1 MPIQILMPALSP
13 TMTEGGLAKWLKQE
27 GDLVESGD
35 VLCEIETDKATME
48 VEAVDEGVLGKILIA
63 EGTDGVAVNTPIAVL
78 LEEGESAG
86 DISAEAVPA
95 AASSEAEP
103 AAAPAALPQAPASAP
118 APSPAT
124 SSAGRVFASPLAR
137 RLAEQNGLDI
147 NAISGS
153 GPRGRIVKNDIETA
167 IAAGTGSIA
176 AAAAS
181 PSAPV
186 SAAPATAQPAAA
198 PTADDPVFAMM
209 PDYEAT
215 PHTGM
220 RKAIA
225 KRLTESARDI
235 PHFNISSDIEIDN
248 LLALRKELNGRDG
261 ADYKLSVNDFIVK
274 AVALSLKRNPD
285 CNAAFTNDAVLK
297 FKRVDISIAVAI
309 EGGLITPIV
318 KDAGGKGLA
327 TISGEVK
334 ELAGKARDGKLQPEE
349 YQGGTF
355 TISNLGMFGVKSF
368 NSIINPPQ
376 GGILSVGA
384 GEQRAVVKDGAL
396 AIATV
401 MSLTLAVDHR
411 CIDGAPAAAMMK
423 DLKAILED
431 PIQLML

>member
-1 MPIQILMPALSP
+1 
-13 TMTEGGLAKWLKQE
+13 MTEGGLAKWMKQE
-27 GDLVESGD
+27 GDVVESGD

-48 VEAVDEGVLGKILIA
+48 VEAVDEGVLGKILVA
-63 EGTDGVAVNTPIAVL
+63 EGTEAVAVNTPIAVL

-86 DISAEAVPA
+86 DIVAEAAPAAPAAAEVSAPVEAAPAVPA
-95 AASSEAEP
+95 AAATP
-103 AAAPAALPQAPASAP
+103 AASQTGP
-118 APSPAT
+118 
-124 SSAGRVFASPLAR
+124 GDRVFASPLAR
-137 RLAEQNGLDI
+137 RIAEQNGLQLS
-147 NAISGS
+147 NVSGS
-153 GPRGRIVKNDIETA
+153 GPKGRIVKSDVEAA
-167 IAAGTGSIA
+167 IASGTATA
-176 AAAAS
+176 ASAPVAAPAQSATPTVAPS
-181 PSAPV
+181 PSA
-186 SAAPATAQPAAA
+186 T
-198 PTADDPVFAMM
+198 DPVFAMM
-209 PDYEAT
+209 PEFDSV

-235 PHFNISSDIEIDN
+235 PHFNISSDIELDK
-248 LLALRKELNGRDG
+248 LMALRKELNAKEG
-261 ADYKLSVNDFIVK
+261 ADYKISVNDFVVK

-285 CNAAFTNDAVLK
+285 CNAAFTDNAVLK

-327 TISGEVK
+327 TISEEVK
-334 ELAGKARDGKLQPEE
+334 ALAGKARDGKLQPEE

>member
-13 TMTEGGLAKWLKQE
+13 TMTEGGLAKWMKQE
-27 GDLVESGD
+27 GDVVESGD

-48 VEAVDEGVLGKILIA
+48 VEAVDEGVLGKILVA
-63 EGTDGVAVNTPIAVL
+63 EGTEAVAVNTPIAVL

-86 DISAEAVPA
+86 DIVAEAAPAAPAAAEVSAPVEAAPAVPA
-95 AASSEAEP
+95 AAATP
-103 AAAPAALPQAPASAP
+103 AASQTGP
-118 APSPAT
+118 
-124 SSAGRVFASPLAR
+124 GDRVFASPLAR
-137 RLAEQNGLDI
+137 RIAEQNGLQLS
-147 NAISGS
+147 NVSGS
-153 GPRGRIVKNDIETA
+153 GPKGRIVKSDVEAA
-167 IAAGTGSIA
+167 IASGTATA
-176 AAAAS
+176 ASAPVAAPAQSATPTVAPS
-181 PSAPV
+181 PSA
-186 SAAPATAQPAAA
+186 T
-198 PTADDPVFAMM
+198 DPVFAMM
-209 PDYEAT
+209 PEFDSV

-235 PHFNISSDIEIDN
+235 PHFNISSDIELDK
-248 LLALRKELNGRDG
+248 LLALRKELNAKEG
-261 ADYKLSVNDFIVK
+261 ADYKISVNDFVVK

-285 CNAAFTNDAVLK
+285 CNAAFTDNAVLK

-327 TISGEVK
+327 TISEEVK
-334 ELAGKARDGKLQPEE
+334 ALAGKARDGKLQPEE

>member
-13 TMTEGGLAKWLKQE
+13 TMTEGGLAKWLKKE
-27 GDLVESGD
+27 GDAVESGD

-48 VEAVDEGVLGKILIA
+48 VEAVDEGVLGKILVP
-63 EGTDGVAVNTPIAVL
+63 EGTEGVAVNSAIAVL

-86 DISAEAVPA
+86 DIVAEA
-95 AASSEAEP
+95 AASPEPAQAAAQIAEAAPTTEP
-103 AAAPAALPQAPASAP
+103 AAAPPASTPAPAASG
-118 APSPAT
+118 
-124 SSAGRVFASPLAR
+124 GRIFASPLAR
-137 RLAEQNGLDI
+137 RIAEQNGLNLETI
-147 NAISGS
+147 QGS
-153 GPRGRIVKNDIETA
+153 GPKGRIVKSDIEAA
-167 IAAGTGSIA
+167 IAAGPSPSSATA
-176 AAAAS
+176 APAAAS
-181 PSAPV
+181 ASAP
-186 SAAPATAQPAAA
+186 AAPAPA
-198 PTADDPVFAMM
+198 TSADDPVFALM
-209 PDYEAT
+209 PEFSSV

-225 KRLTESARDI
+225 RRLTESARDI
-235 PHFNISSDIEIDN
+235 PHFNISSDIELDK
-248 LLALRKELNGRDG
+248 LLALRKELNEKDG
-261 ADYKLSVNDFIVK
+261 ADYKISVNDFIVK

-285 CNAAFTNDAVLK
+285 CNAAFTDDAVLK

-309 EGGLITPIV
+309 EGGLITPVV

-327 TISGEVK
+327 AISEEVK